1 MEELSKRSESLI
13 VEYASYAIEQSETY
27 ADAIMYINK
36 MASLT
41 IHGQA
46 IKKAIQDEITKRALN
61 SKIRL

>member
-13 VEYASYAIEQSETY
+13 VEYADYAIEQSETY
-27 ADAIMYINK
+27 ADAIMYVNK

>member
-1 MEELSKRSESLI
+1 MEELSKQSERLI
-13 VEYASYAIEQSETY
+13 AEYTDYAIGQFETY
-27 ADAIMYINK
+27 ADAIMHINK
-36 MASLT
+36 TASLT